1 MWVLAVEERLQYE
14 LRPWRVYSKGGQVC
28 PKEQGRTTTM
38 NEQGAGR
45 SGMPEIG
52 SDNPITYFARTNFR
66 NERKVFGI
74 KRADRRA
81 HMYII
86 GKTGVGK
93 STLLET
99 MIREDVKNGEGFAL
113 IDPHADM
120 VTRVLSNIPDKRK
133 TDVIYLDVADQSRP
147 FGFSPQA
154 PVTPEKRPLAASG
167 LLEVFK
173 KLWADSWGPRLEHI
187 LRNALLALL
196 DQPEATLADVPRL
209 LTDLT
214 FRKSA
219 ALRIT
224 NRQVYEFWFKEYE
237 KYPTN
242 FRAEA
247 IAPIQNKVGAFLA
260 NPLLSRILTQPRNS
274 FDLREIMDTGRILL
288 VNLAKGKI
296 GEDTAALLGALL
308 VSQLGLRA
316 LSRANVPED
325 KRRDFYLYLDEF
337 PSYTTQSLV
346 TMLSELRKYRLNL
359 ILAHQFLSQL
369 DLQVRDAILGNV
381 GTLMSFRLGLQDA
394 ELMAKEFYPDV
405 SASDLVNL
413 PNYNFYLKLMIDG
426 AVSKPFSAETFK
438 QAAV

>member
-1 MWVLAVEERLQYE
+1 
-14 LRPWRVYSKGGQVC
+14 
-28 PKEQGRTTTM
+28 M

-147 FGFSPQA
+147 FGFNPLA

>member
-1 MWVLAVEERLQYE
+1 
-14 LRPWRVYSKGGQVC
+14 
-28 PKEQGRTTTM
+28 M

-147 FGFSPQA
+147 FGFNPLA

-381 GTLMSFRLGLQDA
+381 GTLMSFRLGLQRCRA
-394 ELMAKEFYPDV
+394 HGKRILSRCFRERSGQPAQLQ
-405 SASDLVNL
+405 LL
-413 PNYNFYLKLMIDG
+413 PQTHD
-426 AVSKPFSAETFK
+426 
-438 QAAV
+438 

>member
-1 MWVLAVEERLQYE
+1 
-14 LRPWRVYSKGGQVC
+14 
-28 PKEQGRTTTM
+28 
-38 NEQGAGR
+38 
-45 SGMPEIG
+45 MPVIG

-81 HMYII
+81 HTYAI
-86 GKTGVGK
+86 GKTGTGK
-93 STLLET
+93 STLLES

-113 IDPHADM
+113 VDPHVDL
-120 VTRVLSNIPDKRK
+120 VTRVLANIPDKRK
-133 TDVIYLDVADQSRP
+133 ADVIYLDLADQSRP
-147 FGFSPQA
+147 FGFNPLA
-154 PVTPEKRPLAASG
+154 PVAPDKRPLAASG
-167 LLEVFK
+167 VLEVFK

-209 LTDLT
+209 LTDPT
-214 FRKSA
+214 FRKAA
-219 ALRIT
+219 ALKIT
-224 NRQVYEFWFKEYE
+224 NRQVYDFWFKEFE
-237 KYPTN
+237 KYPAY

-260 NPLLSRILTQPRNS
+260 NPLLNRILTQPKSS
-274 FDLREIMDTGRILL
+274 FDLRDVMDSGKILL

-296 GEDTAALLGALL
+296 GEDTAAMLGALL
-308 VSQLGLRA
+308 VSQLGLTA
-316 LSRANVPED
+316 LSRANVPEEE
-325 KRRDFYLYLDEF
+325 RRDFYVYLDEF

-369 DLQVRDAILGNV
+369 DLPVRDAILGNV
-381 GTLMSFRLGLQDA
+381 GTLIAFRLGLADA
-394 ELMAKEFYPDV
+394 ELLVNEFYPEI

-413 PNYNFYLKLMIDG
+413 PNYGFYLKLMIDG
-426 AVSKPFSAETFK
+426 KVSKPFSAETFK
-438 QAAV
+438 HAAA